1 LSSSSLSKISYSSHP
16 EVLLR
21 NLVYNILK
29 DGAMLTRL
37 PMVTLASPFTLGN
50 NLTWFLFLRTISPC
64 MHAQWLVALNNR
76 QLGDAS
82 LTTAEGEASPGD
94 LVRVTLHGRK
104 LKGIVLKETDTRTSH
119 TFEILE
125 SIMLPVGSFGNACRC
140 SRSIQ

>member
-1 LSSSSLSKISYSSHP
+1 
-16 EVLLR
+16 
-21 NLVYNILK
+21 
-29 DGAMLTRL
+29 
-37 PMVTLASPFTLGN
+37 
-50 NLTWFLFLRTISPC
+50 
-64 MHAQWLVALNNR
+64 MHRWLVALNNR

-125 SIMLPVGSFGNACRC
+125 SNYAPSWLIWQCLQVLEEYPINCFELLELGKNWKERPRTFIQLKAFNYVPVGT
-140 SRSIQ
+140 